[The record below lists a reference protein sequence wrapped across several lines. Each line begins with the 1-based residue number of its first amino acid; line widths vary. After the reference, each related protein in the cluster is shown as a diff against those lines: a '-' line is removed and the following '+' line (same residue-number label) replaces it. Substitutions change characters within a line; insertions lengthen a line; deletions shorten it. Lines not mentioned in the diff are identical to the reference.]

1 MNLYDLVSTQL
12 AQLSAHTYRSSGQTS
27 AQIRLIYDGAGRATI
42 GLSIAAAIPT
52 GRHIMKS
59 WKRINILAVMLSLLL
74 FTAGVLASGEIKDSL
89 FREATTARQAAESAG
104 AKLFAPKTYGKAIK
118 RYQNA
123 ERKFS
128 GGGNIDTIRSELAV
142 ATELFQNAAKV
153 STSAS
158 TELAAVM
165 KTRTDAEKIDA
176 PKYAKALWQRAEQI
190 FAKAT
195 AEFER
200 GATKAAKRKASE
212 AEKIYRD
219 AELATIKTTYLS
231 DTRALLRQAE
241 KLKVHKHAPKTL
253 QRAKD
258 NLLAAEKALNEDR
271 YDLDRPRSLAQQA
284 KYEAKHAIY
293 LARFIGS
300 AKDKKLSTE
309 DVIREW
315 ELPIERIAAAADMRA
330 AFDEGYEAP
339 TRQIIEY
346 IEDQQSNSQKLRQN
360 NGELLV
366 EVEQL
371 RRVAEEHGLLSQ
383 RLATETQV
391 RSKLEQQV
399 SMLETENQQLQLAL
413 GGATEEQAAL
423 SGARTQL
430 AQEVGELQ
438 SQLKQMQTT
447 LGGMSEER
455 ISLSQ
460 QLDAHA
466 RVRKQ
471 FDEIEKIFSRKEAQ
485 VLRESNDI
493 IIRLVGLNFAV
504 GRSTIEPKNFQL
516 LTKVQKAIRV
526 FPKSDLTIEGHT
538 DSYGSDQANLALS
551 KKRAE
556 AVKQYLLANMALPSS
571 KVAAVGFGETRPVA
585 NNETDAGRTK
595 NRRIDVVIRPKLN
608 N

>member
-1 MNLYDLVSTQL
+1 
-12 AQLSAHTYRSSGQTS
+12 
-27 AQIRLIYDGAGRATI
+27 
-42 GLSIAAAIPT
+42 
-52 GRHIMKS
+52 MKS
-59 WKRINILAVMLSLLL
+59 WKRINILAAMLSLLL

-89 FREATTARQAAESAG
+89 FREATAARQTAESAG

-123 ERKFS
+123 ERKFG

-165 KTRTDAEKIDA
+165 KTRTDAEKVDA

-190 FAKAT
+190 FSKAT
-195 AEFER
+195 TEFER
-200 GATKAAKRKASE
+200 GATKAAKQKASE

-258 NLLAAEKALNEDR
+258 NLIAAEKALNEDR

-346 IEDQQSNSQKLRQN
+346 IEDQQSNSQKLRQI
-360 NGELLV
+360 LV

-371 RRVAEEHGLLSQ
+371 RRVAEEHGRLSQ

-430 AQEVGELQ
+430 EQEVGELQ

-460 QLDAHA
+460 QLDAQA